1 MGSLIDRIRVLCIA
15 PYDGLV
21 EIMEKVSKNYPDLDV
36 TCRRGDLV
44 DGLKLAENASSE
56 GFDIIVSRGGTYELI
71 KRSVDIPVVNIE
83 LSGYDFIR
91 ALKLIK
97 SYTGKSAVVGFPFIA
112 EGAESVNEIM
122 GTGLEVI
129 QINGEDEVEPLLK
142 DLRNRG
148 YNLIIGDAVTDRTAR
163 RLGMNGMLLTSG
175 EESVAKAYGEV
186 INICSITGKFKKE
199 NLLFEEVLKG
209 NPNSLFLLRN
219 GSVVFT
225 NLDSELMDEVYD
237 TAVASLGGEE
247 VEGEAELIAEGDRF
261 RCSLLRKTLRI
272 PESMT
277 VTAFYIK
284 GVRGS
289 ENRSIKGLN
298 VRNPGA
304 GSGSVPSL
312 FRNRAVDG
320 SELLGKVR
328 EYSKTRLPILI
339 DGEPGVGKEV
349 LAYWIHQ
356 NSRDSSKPFITVDF
370 AIAGEADAAAL
381 NERWEE
387 IIPIGQGATIF
398 LKNIGKMG
406 IPAQRLILDLLKRGE
421 IAKNFR
427 IISSTTEDLSL
438 SAGKGSFLPE
448 LYYSLSKLNI
458 HVPSLEES
466 KEEIGNLCS
475 LYIIEANARFG
486 KQVVGIDEDAIDLL
500 KQMKFVF
507 NFEELKTKI
516 YELVLTSETRSIS
529 RADVENASRHANED
543 VVFVGGTLEELE
555 NRAIR
560 SALARE
566 NGNQVRAAL
575 SLGISRSTL
584 WRKMK
589 QYGIM

>member
-1 MGSLIDRIRVLCIA
+1 MEYLRNKLRVLCIA

-21 EIMEKVSKNYPDLDV
+21 EIMEKVSGNYPDLDI
-36 TCRRGDLV
+36 TCRKGDLV

-71 KRSVDIPVVNIE
+71 KKSVDIPVVNIE

-112 EGAESVNEIM
+112 KGAESVNEIM

-175 EESVAKAYGEV
+175 EESVAKAYEEV
-186 INICSITGKFKKE
+186 INICSITGKYKKE
-199 NLLFEEVLKG
+199 NQLLDEVLRG
-209 NPNSLFLLRN
+209 NPNSLFITENSSL
-219 GSVVFT
+219 VFS
-225 NLDSELMDEVYD
+225 NLDDEIMAEVFN
-237 TAVASLGGEE
+237 TAVASLDRADDQGYST
-247 VEGEAELIAEGDRF
+247 LIAEGERF
-261 RCSLLRKTLRI
+261 RCSILGKSIRTYDNRSI
-272 PESMT
+272 A
-277 VTAFYIK
+277 AFYIK
-284 GVRGS
+284 EISGPDRK
-289 ENRSIKGLN
+289 RIKGLV
-298 VRNPGA
+298 VRNPDS
-304 GSGSVPSL
+304 GSASVPSL

-320 SELLGKVR
+320 SELLLKVR

-349 LAYWIHQ
+349 LAYWIYR
-356 NSRDSSKPFITVDF
+356 NSRDSAMPFITVDF
-370 AIAGEADAAAL
+370 AIAGEADAAIL
-381 NERWEE
+381 NDNWDE

-398 LKNIGKMG
+398 LKNIGKMS
-406 IPAQRLILDLLKRGE
+406 IPAQRSILDLLKRNE

-427 IISSTTEDLSL
+427 IISSTTENLSL
-438 SAGKGSFLPE
+438 SAEKGGFLPE
-448 LYYSLSKLNI
+448 LYYALSKLRI

-466 KEEIGNLCS
+466 KEELGNLCS
-475 LYIIEANARFG
+475 LYIIEANAKFG
-486 KQVVGIDEDAIDLL
+486 KQIIGIDEDALDLL

-507 NFEELKTKI
+507 NFEELKTEI
-516 YELVLTSETRSIS
+516 YELVLSSQTRSIR
-529 RADVENASRHANED
+529 RAEVENALKHANTYNSFD
-543 VVFVGGTLEELE
+543 AGTLEELE
-555 NRAIR
+555 IRAIR
-560 SALARE
+560 STLARE
-566 NGNQVRAAL
+566 NGNQVKAAVA
-575 SLGISRSTL
+575 LGISRSTL

-589 QYGIM
+589 QYGIT